1 MIDRFDTFDIDE
13 KKFEVIRQRLIVL
26 NRGMPRKLGEY
37 KDSMIGN
44 KEYTFEFKDIDI
56 NGLFGS
62 LKEVEKVI
70 LHLIGPYFLFI

>member
-44 KEYTFEFKDIDI
+44 KEYIFEFKDIDI
-56 NGLFGS
+56 NGLFGCF
-62 LKEVEKVI
+62 KEVEKVI
-70 LHLIGPYFLFI
+70 